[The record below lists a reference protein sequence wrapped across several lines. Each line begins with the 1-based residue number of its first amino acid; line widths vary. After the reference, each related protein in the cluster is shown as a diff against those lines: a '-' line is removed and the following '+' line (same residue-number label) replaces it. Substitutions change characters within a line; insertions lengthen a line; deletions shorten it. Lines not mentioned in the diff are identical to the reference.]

1 MARKAAAAKKR
12 PFYNKSLERALKILC
27 SFDFDKREQ
36 TLTELAHSLG
46 LPKSTAHRLVSTLAD
61 YHFLQY
67 DQASQRYCLG
77 LRIFGLGSVANQSL
91 SLKRLVGSF
100 LTELHT
106 KLNKTVALAVLRD
119 DEVVY
124 IDKREDWR
132 HPVKSTEMGR
142 HRPPHFG
149 MFGQL
154 LMAYLPEEEIDRILK
169 KSPLIAYTKKTIA
182 NKAEFKTRLNAIRKQ
197 GYVIDDGQVFDGV
210 TGIAAPIKD
219 SSGKVV
225 GGIGVS
231 LITAA
236 EDKAG
241 VKKIIKELVETTE
254 AVSDHLKAQTTG
266 GPGRSE

>member
-1 MARKAAAAKKR
+1 M
-12 PFYNKSLERALKILC
+12 
-27 SFDFDKREQ
+27 
-36 TLTELAHSLG
+36 
-46 LPKSTAHRLVSTLAD
+46 
-61 YHFLQY
+61 
-67 DQASQRYCLG
+67 
-77 LRIFGLGSVANQSL
+77 
-91 SLKRLVGSF
+91 
-100 LTELHT
+100 
-106 KLNKTVALAVLRD
+106 
-119 DEVVY
+119 
-124 IDKREDWR
+124 
-132 HPVKSTEMGR
+132 KSTEMGR